1 MPTVLVT
8 GASRGLGLE
17 FCRQYAAAGWR
28 VHAVTRQAHAPEL
41 RALAGDVSVHAADIG
56 APPEVAALASALRGE
71 AIDLLLNNAGANVA
85 GRTTLGDMDYAAWEQ
100 VMRVNVLAPF
110 RVCEAFV
117 EHVARSRKRIMLFVS
132 TRAGSIH
139 DVLSGG
145 RYVYRSS
152 KAALNMVVKA
162 MALELMPRRILCTAV
177 HPGWVRTDMGG
188 QDAPIDAAFSVA
200 SLRTL
205 VERLETH
212 HSGRFLN
219 YDGTELQW

>member
-28 VHAVTRQAHAPEL
+28 VHAVTRQADAPAL
-41 RALAGDVSVHAADIG
+41 RDLAGDVRIHTADVG
-56 APPEVAALASALRGE
+56 SADDVAALAKALSGE
-71 AIDLLLNNAGANVA
+71 AIDLLVNNAGANVA
-85 GRTTLGDMDYAAWEQ
+85 GRTALGDMDYAAWER
-100 VMRVNVLAPF
+100 VLRVNVLAPF
-110 RVCEAFV
+110 RVAEALV
-117 EHVARSRKRIMLFVS
+117 EHVARSRRRIVLFVS
-132 TRAGSIH
+132 SRAGSIH
-139 DVLSGG
+139 DALYGG
-145 RYVYRSS
+145 RYIYRSS

-162 MALELMPRRILCTAV
+162 LALDLLPRRIVCTAV

-188 QDAPIDAAFSVA
+188 ADAPIDAVFAVA
-200 SLRTL
+200 SLRAL

>member
-28 VHAVTRQAHAPEL
+28 VHAVTRHAAAPALQE
-41 RALAGDVSVHAADIG
+41 LAGDVQVHAADIG
-56 APPEVAALASALRGE
+56 DPAQVAALAGALRGE

-85 GRTTLGDMDYAAWEQ
+85 GHTSLGDMDYAAWEN
-100 VMRVNVLAPF
+100 VLRVNVLAPF
-110 RVCEAFV
+110 RVAEAFV

-162 MALELMPRRILCTAV
+162 MALELMPRRILCVAV

-188 QDAPIDAAFSVA
+188 QDAPIGAEFSVA
-200 SLRTL
+200 SLRAL

-219 YDGTELQW
+219 YDGTELHW